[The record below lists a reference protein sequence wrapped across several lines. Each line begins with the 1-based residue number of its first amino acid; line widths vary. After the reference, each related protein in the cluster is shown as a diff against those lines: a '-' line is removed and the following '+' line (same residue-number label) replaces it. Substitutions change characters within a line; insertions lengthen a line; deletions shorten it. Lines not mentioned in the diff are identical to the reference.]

1 MASRPREKLNKA
13 PISEVLLMLLSHL
26 RAALADAGLALSGDA
41 NRELAAALAS
51 GDPHPSREA
60 LTTTLTALVDDSLK
74 ALQAGWNL
82 DFAAALGADAS
93 ALGAW
98 ETTAEY
104 LELANKKAEL
114 ETRIVTASALLVAA
128 GRGEYAQHLQ
138 DVIAQDAGAMDVD
151 AIVAGRILQH
161 IDAAGPASPSKA

>member
-1 MASRPREKLNKA
+1 MASSPREKLNKA

-41 NRELAAALAS
+41 NRELAGALAS

-60 LTTTLTALVDDSLK
+60 LITHLTALVDGSLN
-74 ALQAGWNL
+74 ALQAGRDL
-82 DFAAALGADAS
+82 DFAAALGAEAS

-114 ETRIVTASALLVAA
+114 ETRIVTGSALLVAA
-128 GRGEYAQHLQ
+128 GRDEYARYLW
-138 DVIAQDAGAMDVD
+138 DVIAHDAGAMDVD
-151 AIVAGRILQH
+151 AMVAGRVLQH
-161 IDAAGPASPSKA
+161 IDAAGPAPPSKA